1 MKVFKWTRKTGVIFL
16 AVIAGVFTVH
26 IMQVAKAEGEPGT
39 DRDPLVSK
47 SYVDKNLDVL
57 GNKMEEF
64 ASSIN
69 ETIKGLTEKKN
80 AVDEDLEALKAS
92 NETLDSEVKKLALK
106 NDEYK
111 LIIEELTKK
120 NEEYKKAID
129 EMTTRISE
137 AEKYGKFIPVELK
150 QNQILNCGES
160 TEIIL
165 RSGKATAIGGAGGG
179 LSDITSGTGADI
191 NTGNDVPLN
200 HLLMIS
206 RDDGRGIKATSKTA
220 WVLVKGPY
228 SIK

>member
-1 MKVFKWTRKTGVIFL
+1 MKVFKWARKTGLIFL
-16 AVIAGVFTVH
+16 AVVAGVFTVH
-26 IMQVAKAEGEPGT
+26 IMQVVSAEGEPGT
-39 DRDPLVSK
+39 DKDPLVSK

-57 GNKMEEF
+57 GSKIEEF

-69 ETIKGLTEKKN
+69 ETIKGLTEKKD

-92 NETLDSEVKKLALK
+92 NETLDSEIKKLILQ
-106 NDEYK
+106 
-111 LIIEELTKK
+111 
-120 NEEYKKAID
+120 NEEYKKVID

-150 QNQILNCGES
+150 QNQVLNCGES

-165 RSGKATAIGGAGGG
+165 RSGKATAIGGEGGG